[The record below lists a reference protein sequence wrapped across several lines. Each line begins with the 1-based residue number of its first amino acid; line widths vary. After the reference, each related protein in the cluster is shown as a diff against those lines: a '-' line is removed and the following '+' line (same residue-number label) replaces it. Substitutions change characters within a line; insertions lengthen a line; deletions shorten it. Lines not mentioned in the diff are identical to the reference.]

1 MNILI
6 VAATN
11 FEIISERVMRNT
23 TLITGVGMVNTSIR
37 LTKELSK
44 NKYDLVINMGIAG
57 SFLDSIEIEDVVEV
71 VEDNFAEIGFED
83 NLDFKRFSAFDL
95 KTNYVVS
102 PKTTLKKVKSITV
115 NTVHGNDKSIS
126 EILKREN
133 PQIETMEGAAVFKV
147 CEEFNL
153 DCVQIRAISN
163 KVEIRSK
170 DNWVFERTI
179 SKLNFEVE
187 KFINNL

>member
-1 MNILI
+1 MKTLILVATENEILRENFSDCSILI
-6 VAATN
+6 A
-11 FEIISERVMRNT
+11 
-23 TLITGVGMVNTSIR
+23 GVGMVNTSIR

-44 NKYDLVINMGIAG
+44 NKYDLVINMGLAG
-57 SFLDSIEIEDVVEV
+57 SFLDSIQLEDVVEV

-83 NLDFKRFSAFDL
+83 NLDFRRFSAFDL
-95 KTNYVVS
+95 KTNYVVN
-102 PKTTLKKVKSITV
+102 PKTKLKKVKAVTV

-133 PQIETMEGAAVFKV
+133 PQIESMEGAAVFKV

-163 KVEIRSK
+163 KVEIRNK
-170 DNWVFERTI
+170 DNWVFESTI
-179 SKLNFEVE
+179 IKLNFEVE
-187 KFINNL
+187 KFINSL